1 MMKGEDSQ
9 SHHACDDNAGGCIY
23 RGRSES
29 ASESPLV
36 GGQRFFKMLYR
47 RYSELDCGTV
57 AMTKQ
62 VAEAKPVDRGEPDDF
77 TKEVNDFST
86 HCAYIRSVYVLA
98 TRIWR
103 DSSEGQRKLMESIAP
118 SFVDDIGQVL
128 AEYVVLAACRVT
140 DPAKD
145 GKNENLTLETFV
157 NSFGAGSQT
166 GKQLDELRQQMVAH
180 RKAIEPARHKLIAH
194 ADREVIRQGKPLG
207 LASWRQWDE
216 FWAALRKF
224 VMILNESILGTPYDI
239 EIAGVPGDAE
249 MVLKSLQQSK
259 YFETILREGDQTVK
273 AACLKIAAG
282 KV

>member
-1 MMKGEDSQ
+1 
-9 SHHACDDNAGGCIY
+9 
-23 RGRSES
+23 
-29 ASESPLV
+29 
-36 GGQRFFKMLYR
+36 
-47 RYSELDCGTV
+47 
-57 AMTKQ
+57 MTKQ
-62 VAEAKPVDRGEPDDF
+62 VVEPKSVDQGAPDDF
-77 TKEVNDFST
+77 TKEVNEFST

-103 DSSEGQRKLMESIAP
+103 DSSKAQRKLMESTAP
-118 SFVDDIGQVL
+118 SFFDDMGQVL

-166 GKQLDELRQQMVAH
+166 GKQLGELRQQMAAH
-180 RKAIEPARHKLIAH
+180 RKNIEPARHKLIAH

-224 VMILNESILGTPYDI
+224 VMILNESVLGTPYDI
-239 EIAGVPGDAE
+239 EVAGVPGDAE

-259 YFETILREGDQTVK
+259 YFETLLGEGDQTVK
-273 AACLKIAAG
+273 AACLKVAAPPPNS
-282 KV
+282 